1 MTGVALLLAG
11 PLQSWGGP
19 APGVYLRPTAA
30 MPSLSAVVGIVAN
43 ALGRRRGDDIG
54 DLAGGAALASRAD
67 RPGTLLDDYHT
78 IGADGRWAPT
88 AENPSKPLGH
98 PVVTSRHYL
107 ADAAF
112 VAVYTPPPGGISAE
126 QVLEALLRPARPLYL
141 GRRSCPPAERIPICA
156 TGDRTPAEVLE
167 TAALLRD
174 PDPDPQLTDAEY
186 FASADP
192 DPPETTVTC
201 MVEMTAPAGTEP
213 AAASLRQDAPHT
225 GDPRRLYHLD
235 RRITARPLTFPASQ
249 CAGRGPGAVAAL
261 YESLGAVP

>member
-1 MTGVALLLAG
+1 
-11 PLQSWGGP
+11 
-19 APGVYLRPTAA
+19 

-54 DLAGGAALASRAD
+54 DLADGAALASRAD

-78 IGADGRWAPT
+78 IGADGRYAPT
-88 AENPSKPLGH
+88 ADNPSKPVGH
-98 PVVTSRHYL
+98 PIVTSRHYL

-174 PDPDPQLTDAEY
+174 PDPEPHPAGAALPMRGGPHLTDAEY

-192 DPPETTVTC
+192 GPTEATVTC

-235 RRITARPLTFPASQ
+235 RRITTRPLALPASQ